1 MEEISNRIRL
11 SSTGFS
17 PLLMLL
23 FVLAF
28 SSSID
33 AQTRSAAGT
42 LAEQK
47 TARRFEAL
55 RKSPP
60 QMYSFLKT
68 MPKGADLHSH
78 LSGAVYAESYIQW
91 AAAKNLCVNQSLLA
105 IAQPPCDQNAGKV
118 PASSA
123 LTNSTLY
130 RQLIDSLSM
139 RNWENSGQSGHDHFF
154 DTFAKFGGATFGEML
169 AEVSSRAANGHVSYL
184 ELMLTPD
191 GSRSSALGAQVGWD
205 GDFEGTLRKLKTA
218 GIDDARSVGAKTL
231 QDAEAEKNALLKCGT
246 PQADPG
252 CNVTIRYVAQ
262 VSRASALGPVFAQL
276 VTGFALASDPNSKV
290 VGVNLVQPE
299 DSFNSMQNFRDQ
311 MEMLN
316 FLRPKYPT
324 AHITLHAGELAPGL
338 VPPNGLS
345 SHIRDSVVKGHA
357 ERIGHGVDI
366 LYEDQPYDLL
376 KVLVQH
382 DVMIEICLT
391 SNDTILG
398 VRKEHHPLTTYLQ
411 YDVPVALATDD
422 EGVARSEITME
433 YLKAVQDHGL
443 GYLQLK
449 KMARTSLQYAFLSGK
464 SLWKNLRTQTP
475 VAECAPDL
483 RIGKVTSSSCKQYL
497 STSEKA
503 RLQWD
508 LETEFKVFEN
518 K

>member
-1 MEEISNRIRL
+1 MIETLDRL
-11 SSTGFS
+11 VSSARSST
-17 PLLMLL
+17 LLAVL
-23 FVLAF
+23 FVLAVT
-28 SSSID
+28 SSID
-33 AQTRSAAGT
+33 AQTRAGAGT
-42 LAEQK
+42 IAEQK
-47 TARRFEAL
+47 TARRFESL

-60 QMYSFLKT
+60 QMYAFLKT
-68 MPKGADLHSH
+68 MPKGGDLHSH
-78 LSGAVYAESYIQW
+78 LSGAVYAESYIKW

-105 IAQPPCDQNAGKV
+105 IAQPPCDQSAGKV
-118 PASSA
+118 PAATA
-123 LTNSTLY
+123 LTNPTLY
-130 RQLIDSLSM
+130 RQLIDAWSM

-154 DTFAKFGGATFGEML
+154 DTFSKFGGASFGQML

-191 GSRSSALGAQVGWD
+191 GPKSSALGFQTGWD
-205 GDFEGTLRKLKTA
+205 GDFEGTLRKLKA
-218 GIDDARSVGAKTL
+218 GGIDEAVSTGLKTL
-231 QDAEAEKNALLKCGT
+231 QEAETEKDTLLKCGT
-246 PQADPG
+246 AQADPG

-262 VSRASALGPVFAQL
+262 VSRAAALGPVFAQL
-276 VTGFALASDPNSKV
+276 VTGFSLASDPNSKV

-299 DSFNSMQNFRDQ
+299 DSFSSMQNFRDQ
-311 MEMLN
+311 MAMLD
-316 FLRPKYPT
+316 FLRPKYPK

-338 VPPNGLS
+338 VPPDGLS
-345 SHIRDSVVKGHA
+345 FHIRDSVVKGHA

-366 LYEDQPYDLL
+366 LYEDQPHDLL
-376 KVLVQH
+376 KDLVRR

-398 VRKEHHPLTTYLQ
+398 VRKEQHPLATYLQ

-433 YLKAVQDHGL
+433 YLKAAQEHGL

-449 KMARTSLQYAFLSGK
+449 KMARTSLQYAFLPGK

-475 VAECAPDL
+475 VAECAADL
-483 RIGKVTSSSCKQYL
+483 RIGKMTSAACKQYL

-508 LETEFKVFEN
+508 LEKEFKAFEN